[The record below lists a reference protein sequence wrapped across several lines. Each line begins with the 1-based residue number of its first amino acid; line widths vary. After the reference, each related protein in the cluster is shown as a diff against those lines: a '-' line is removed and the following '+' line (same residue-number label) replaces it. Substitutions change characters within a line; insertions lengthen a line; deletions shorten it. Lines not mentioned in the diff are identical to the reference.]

1 MTFHVSAKIGRNDP
15 CPCGSGKKYKRC
27 CLAQQSAS
35 YAFWTQQR
43 NASDE
48 LTRDML
54 RFAERKFSDQIQV
67 AWQDFNMTD
76 LPVPFEKHSR
86 EHDLFMSYFLF
97 YWDPQRPRTGKGGSR
112 RGGIVT
118 RWYELEKAAK
128 LSDME
133 RLLLE
138 QATTQP
144 LSFFEVLWSEAGE
157 RIGLRDILIGME
169 TEVVERSA
177 SRALQKGDIVYGQ
190 IWNLQT
196 ISIVGCMALICIPPS
211 WKGEVIGLRKK
222 LRKKIAK
229 QNRDLAADDL
239 VRYAD
244 AIRLTYLTI
253 QDGLNRRPQL
263 ANTDGDPLVFYSL
276 KFRIESTEKAFEALA
291 PLALGQSKEELLDDA
306 EFGKDGKLHS
316 VALDWR
322 KKGNAKIP
330 SWDNTI
336 LGNIKISGRTLVAE
350 VNSENRAKRLRAEIE
365 KRLGASATHQSTSTQ
380 TADEM
385 LANAPKRINA
395 QAKKDDEFVEVLL
408 RDPEARSRIQGMI
421 QKQVEDWVHQKIP
434 ALGGRTPLQAIGD
447 PDGREIV
454 ESLLLDWER
463 RTDEGAYQPGI
474 RPDFD
479 AVRKLLNLTPA
490 AS

>member
-1 MTFHVSAKIGRNDP
+1 M
-15 CPCGSGKKYKRC
+15 
-27 CLAQQSAS
+27 
-35 YAFWTQQR
+35 
-43 NASDE
+43 
-48 LTRDML
+48 LT
-54 RFAERKFSDQIQV
+54 FAECKFSDQMQV

-76 LPVPFEKHSR
+76 LPVPFEKDPR
-86 EHDLFMSYFLF
+86 ELDLFLSYFLF
-97 YWDPQRPRTGKGGSR
+97 YWDPQRSRTGKGAIR

-118 RWYELEKAAK
+118 RWYELEKAGK

-177 SRALQKGDIVYGQ
+177 SRMLQKGDIVYGQ

-196 ISIVGCMALICIPPS
+196 ISILGCMALICIPPS

-222 LRKKIAK
+222 LRTKIAK
-229 QNRDLAADDL
+229 LNRELAAEDL
-239 VRYAD
+239 VRYAN

-253 QDGLNRRPQL
+253 RIALNRRPQL
-263 ANTDGDPLVFYSL
+263 ANTDGDPLVFHSL
-276 KFRIESTEKAFEALA
+276 KFRIESTEKAFDVLA
-291 PLALGQSKEELLDDA
+291 PLALGQSKEELLDQAQFD
-306 EFGKDGKLHS
+306 KDGKLHS
-316 VALDWR
+316 VVLDWR
-322 KKGNAKIP
+322 RKGNAKIP

-336 LGNIKISGRTLVAE
+336 LGNIKISGCTLIAE
-350 VNSENRAKRLRAEIE
+350 VNSENRAKRLRAEID
-365 KRLGASATHQSTSTQ
+365 KRLGGSATHQSTTTQ
-380 TADEM
+380 TPDEM
-385 LANAPKRINA
+385 LAKTPKRIDA
-395 QAKKDDEFVEVLL
+395 QAKKDDEFVEHLL
-408 RDPEARSRIQGMI
+408 RDPEARNRIQEMI

-434 ALGGRTPLQAIGD
+434 ALGGRTPFEAIGN

-463 RTDEGAYQPGI
+463 RADEGAYQPGI

-479 AVRKLLNLTPA
+479 AVRKLLNLQP
-490 AS
+490 

>member
-1 MTFHVSAKIGRNDP
+1 MTFHVSTNIGRNDP

-27 CLAQQSAS
+27 CLVQQSAS
-35 YAFWTQQR
+35 YTFWAQQR
-43 NASDE
+43 NASEE

-67 AWQDFNMTD
+67 AWRDFNMTD

-86 EHDLFMSYFLF
+86 DYDLFISYFLF
-97 YWDPQRPRTGKGGSR
+97 YWDPQRARTGKGASR
-112 RGGIVT
+112 RVGIVT
-118 RWYELEKAAK
+118 RWYELEKAGK

-133 RLLLE
+133 LLLLE

-177 SRALQKGDIVYGQ
+177 SRTLQKGDIVYGQ

-196 ISIVGCMALICIPPS
+196 ISILGCMALICIPPS

-222 LRKKIAK
+222 LRAKIAK
-229 QNRDLAADDL
+229 LNRELAAEDL

-253 QDGLNRRPQL
+253 RDGLNRRPQL
-263 ANTDGDPLVFYSL
+263 ANTDGDPLVFHSL
-276 KFRIESTEKAFEALA
+276 KFRIESTEKAFEVLA
-291 PLALGQSKEELLDDA
+291 PLALGQSKEELLDEA

-316 VALDWR
+316 VVLDWR

-365 KRLGASATHQSTSTQ
+365 KRLGASATHQSTTTQ
-380 TADEM
+380 TPDEM
-385 LANAPKRINA
+385 LAQTPKRINA
-395 QAKKDDEFVEVLL
+395 QAKKDDEFVEHLL
-408 RDPEARSRIQGMI
+408 RDPEARSRIQEMI

-434 ALGGRTPLQAIGD
+434 ALGGRTPLQAVGD

-463 RTDEGAYQPGI
+463 RADEGAYQPGI
-474 RPDFD
+474 RPDFN
-479 AVRKLLNLTPA
+479 AVRKLLNLQP
-490 AS
+490 

>member
-1 MTFHVSAKIGRNDP
+1 
-15 CPCGSGKKYKRC
+15 
-27 CLAQQSAS
+27 
-35 YAFWTQQR
+35 
-43 NASDE
+43 
-48 LTRDML
+48 ML
-54 RFAERKFSDQIQV
+54 RFAERKFSDQIQL

-97 YWDPQRPRTGKGGSR
+97 YWDPQRPRTGKRASR

-253 QDGLNRRPQL
+253 QDGLNRLSATRD
-263 ANTDGDPLVFYSL
+263 TDGDPLVFPLWSFALNRPKKRSRLSL
-276 KFRIESTEKAFEALA
+276 RWPS
-291 PLALGQSKEELLDDA
+291 GN
-306 EFGKDGKLHS
+306 
-316 VALDWR
+316 R
-322 KKGNAKIP
+322 KKSFWTMRNSAKTESYTVLLLIGVKKETRRFP
-330 SWDNTI
+330 AGITRSSGI
-336 LGNIKISGRTLVAE
+336 SRLSGRTLVAV
-350 VNSENRAKRLRAEIE
+350 VNSENRAKRIRAEM
-365 KRLGASATHQSTSTQ
+365 KSGSAPSATHQSTSTQ

-385 LANAPKRINA
+385 LAKAPKRINA
-395 QAKKDDEFVEVLL
+395 QAKKDDEFVEALL

-479 AVRKLLNLTPA
+479 AVRKLLKLTPA

>member
-1 MTFHVSAKIGRNDP
+1 MPLHGNEKIGRNDP

-35 YAFWTQQR
+35 HSFWAQQR

-48 LTRDML
+48 LTGDMM
-54 RFAERKFSDQIQV
+54 RFAKRKFGEQIAE
-67 AWQDFNMTD
+67 AWQDFCLTD
-76 LPVPFEKHSR
+76 LPAPFDADSHE
-86 EHDLFMSYFLF
+86 DQIFMPYFLF
-97 YWDPQRPRTGKGGSR
+97 HWDPQRSRTGKGASR

-118 RWYELEKAAK
+118 RWYELEKAGK
-128 LSDME
+128 LSDTE
-133 RLLLE
+133 RLLLG

-177 SRALQKGDIVYGQ
+177 SQTLQKGDIVYGQ

-196 ISIVGCMALICIPPS
+196 ISILGCMALICIPPS
-211 WKGEVIGLRKK
+211 WKGQVIGLRKK
-222 LRKKIAK
+222 LRAKIAK
-229 QNRDLAADDL
+229 LNRELAAEDL
-239 VRYAD
+239 VRYAN

-253 QDGLNRRPQL
+253 REGLNRRPQL
-263 ANTDGDPLVFYSL
+263 ANTDGDPLVFHSL
-276 KFRIESTEKAFEALA
+276 NFRIESTEKAFEVLA

-306 EFGKDGKLHS
+306 QFGKDGKLHS
-316 VALDWR
+316 VVLDWR

-336 LGNIKISGRTLVAE
+336 LGNIKISGRTLVGE

-365 KRLGASATHQSTSTQ
+365 KRLGGSATYQSTTHQ
-380 TADEM
+380 TPDEM
-385 LANAPKRINA
+385 LAKTPKRINA
-395 QAKKDDEFVEVLL
+395 QSKKDDEFVEHLL
-408 RDPEARSRIQGMI
+408 RDPEARSRIQEMI

-463 RTDEGAYQPGI
+463 RADEGAYQPGI

-479 AVRKLLNLTPA
+479 AVRKLLNLQP
-490 AS
+490 